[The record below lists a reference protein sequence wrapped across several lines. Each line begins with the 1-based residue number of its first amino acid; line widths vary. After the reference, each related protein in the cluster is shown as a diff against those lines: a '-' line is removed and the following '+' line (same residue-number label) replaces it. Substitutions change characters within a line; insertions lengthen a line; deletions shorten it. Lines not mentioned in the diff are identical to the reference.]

1 MRLGLSSEL
10 VFSGSTLGQPYC
22 YELMRMFGG
31 TALSIALILCSSA
44 SGAESGSF
52 GKNLY
57 PGQGITIQQST
68 DGLERTIKLE
78 QSWLGEKYGPIK
90 FICEASSTERLLR
103 YLAEQ
108 AGKPLDDIKGKDL
121 LPKGTYRYAF
131 PGKTWEDR
139 AEILKDV
146 MDATGKAFAL
156 NLEISRDGGR
166 AILNIKPKQN

>member
-1 MRLGLSSEL
+1 MSVATALTIALALSS
-10 VFSGSTLGQPYC
+10 G
-22 YELMRMFGG
+22 
-31 TALSIALILCSSA
+31 A
-44 SGAESGSF
+44 SGAEPDSF
-52 GKNLY
+52 GKNLC
-57 PGQGITIQQST
+57 PGQGISIQQST

-78 QSWLGEKYGPIK
+78 QSWLGEKFGPIK
-90 FICEASSTERLLR
+90 FLCEASSIERLLR

-108 AGKPLDDIKGKDL
+108 AGKPLDDINGKDL

-156 NLEISRDGGR
+156 DLEISRGGGR
-166 AILNIKPKQN
+166 TILNIKSKQNNRAALDAGRAFCFHF